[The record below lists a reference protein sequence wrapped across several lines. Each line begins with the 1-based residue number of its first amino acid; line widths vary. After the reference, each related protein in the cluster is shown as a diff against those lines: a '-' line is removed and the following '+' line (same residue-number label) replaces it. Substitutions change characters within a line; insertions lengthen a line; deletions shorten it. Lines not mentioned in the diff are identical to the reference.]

1 MKTKAIFTL
10 HRIAFAPA
18 RECYWIGRLLFTPK
32 NSDFG
37 AISVAERSC
46 APPISKVERHLLDKF
61 CDKLL
66 CNEHSNADRS
76 GT

>member
-1 MKTKAIFTL
+1 MKTSAIFTL

-18 RECYWIGRLLFTPK
+18 RKCYRIGLPFTHK

-37 AISVAERSC
+37 AISVAKRSC
-46 APPISKVERHLLDKF
+46 RRPISKVERHLLDRF
-61 CDKLL
+61 CDTLL